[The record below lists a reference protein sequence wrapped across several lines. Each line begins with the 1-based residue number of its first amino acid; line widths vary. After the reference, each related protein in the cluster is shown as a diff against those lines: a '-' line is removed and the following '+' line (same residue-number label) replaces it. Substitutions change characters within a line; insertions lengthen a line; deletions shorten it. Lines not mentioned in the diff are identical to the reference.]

1 MLQAQSDAEGIDE
14 AIDEALADAVAWPDL
29 YVRLLN
35 VRVVRAFY
43 LDRDPTDRID
53 ELERE
58 ARRHGLRAMEAVAM
72 IRRVHQLAANS
83 LGATPFE
90 ALAEIRLLLDDATQ
104 PARDRVS
111 GLIGLASTF
120 VMLQLHALAD
130 ETMREAMRVIEL
142 LDDPDEARAVC
153 QFNRA
158 FNATNEML
166 DALEAGFEEAA
177 RDALDRFVEIVDGAS
192 WHRLPESRVRE
203 LQAYRRFGACVTEEI
218 WLDADEVAAL
228 LTGIDDACE
237 LNTLLHLVTPA
248 EDWTDEPDLSEVLP
262 PKDTAVQYLY
272 ARALERADGGDE
284 STSIGREHARCLA
297 EQSWSRRLT
306 AGAALSARIDALR
319 AAAESEVLRVQSI
332 TDALTGVCNRRA
344 FTSLLD
350 HRNGEPA
357 TMLTIDLD
365 DFKLVNDRWGHAVG
379 DAVLQRLA
387 SAMTSV
393 LDAAV
398 PARLE
403 DSDDDI
409 VIARVGGDEFVAIA
423 RGDDEARA
431 RDLVTAIVDGLKHVD
446 WSDLL
451 GDEVQRVTVGSACG
465 PCGPELLARSDRQ
478 MYDRKRSDNPASVG

>member
-1 MLQAQSDAEGIDE
+1 MLHAQSDVDWID
-14 AIDEALADAVAWPDL
+14 AALDEALDEAVAWPDL
-29 YVRLLN
+29 HVRLLN
-35 VRVVRAFY
+35 VLVVRAFY

-58 ARRHGLRAMEAVAM
+58 ARRHGMRAMQAVAM
-72 IRRVHQLAANS
+72 IRRVDQLAAES

-90 ALAEIRLLLDDATQ
+90 ALAEIRILLDDETQ

-120 VMLQLHALAD
+120 VMLQLYSLAD

-166 DALEAGFEEAA
+166 DALEAGLEQAA
-177 RDALDRFVEIVDGAS
+177 RDALDRFCEIVDGAS
-192 WHRLPESRVRE
+192 WHRLPELKVRE
-203 LQAYRRFGACVTEEI
+203 LQAYRRFGACVTQEI

-237 LNTLLHLVTPA
+237 LNTLLHLVMPV
-248 EDWTDEPDLSEVLP
+248 EHWIDEPDLSEVLP
-262 PKDTAVQYLY
+262 PKDTAVQFLY
-272 ARALERADGGDE
+272 ARALEHADGADD
-284 STSIGREHARCLA
+284 SARIARDHARRLA

-319 AAAESEVLRVQSI
+319 AAAEREALRVESN

-344 FTSLLD
+344 FTSVLD
-350 HRNGEPA
+350 HRDGEPA
-357 TMLTIDLD
+357 TMVTIDLD
-365 DFKLVNDRWGHAVG
+365 DFKRVNDRWGHAVG
-379 DAVLQRLA
+379 DAVLERLA
-387 SAMTSV
+387 GALRSV
-393 LDAAV
+393 LDASV
-398 PARLE
+398 PARPE
-403 DSDDDI
+403 HCDDDI

-431 RDLVTAIVDGLKHVD
+431 RDLVTAIVDAVRQVD

-451 GDEVQRVTVGSACG
+451 DEEAQRVTVGSACG
-465 PCGPELLARSDRQ
+465 PCGPELLARSDRE
-478 MYDRKRSDNPASVG
+478 MYDRKRAGNAVSAG